1 MLILETKLVG
11 EEMQIF
17 LSGSIYVDDATEIR
31 ETFTYLMNKG
41 HKFFL
46 VDLSQVDYIDCMGLG
61 ILIYIRNSLVNN
73 DGDVKLTGV
82 HGLFEKL
89 VELTKMTNVFE
100 IV

>member
-1 MLILETKLVG
+1 MIQETKLVG
-11 EEMQIF
+11 EEMQII

-46 VDLSQVDYIDCMGLG
+46 VNLSQVDYIDCMGLG
-61 ILIYIRNSLVNN
+61 ILIYVRNVLINK
-73 DGDVKLTGV
+73 DGDVKLTGI
-82 HGLFEKL
+82 HGLVKKL